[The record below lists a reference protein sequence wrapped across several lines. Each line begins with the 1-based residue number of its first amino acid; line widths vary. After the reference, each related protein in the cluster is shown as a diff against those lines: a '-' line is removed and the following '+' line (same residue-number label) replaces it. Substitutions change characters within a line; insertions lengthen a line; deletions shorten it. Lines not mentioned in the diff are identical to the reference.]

1 MRNGLE
7 RFAAEALSRAG
18 IQFEEQKTFQLFP
31 AFHTN
36 NTVIE
41 RIGKGALLRIK
52 SKSNQDM
59 VFTPDFIG
67 DTWIME
73 TKGLRRP
80 DFDLR

>member
-1 MRNGLE
+1 MNGLE
-7 RFAAEALSRAG
+7 RFASEALKRAG
-18 IQFEEQKTFQLFP
+18 IQFEEQKTFELFP
-31 AFHTN
+31 AFHTH

-41 RIGKGALLRIK
+41 KIGKGRYLRIK
-52 SKSNQDM
+52 KKNNQDM

-67 DTWIME
+67 EDWIME